1 MNGIYE
7 TDHTFDFSKLMLI
20 SPTNMT
26 GGNYFIKFRINNAP
40 LYIQPPKCKT
50 KQGIIKSGKKMFC
63 DLMFTNENES
73 FTQWMENLET
83 HCRKIIYNNRS
94 SWFETELDEHDIENS
109 FTSPLKLFKSGKC
122 YILRTTVPNYLGE
135 CTLTIYNEEEEEVSI
150 NEIQEDIDVD
160 VNTILEVQ
168 GIRCS
173 PRSFLVDI
181 EIKQM
186 MVIKP
191 KNIFKK
197 CLLKKNDTSIVSS
210 SSENTILAHRDYG
223 GGQETLSKNIHNGFS
238 EIEESTIQDNTHDD
252 MQISTNSSVDTS
264 LQSDMFEPI
273 EMNLDIIPES
283 EVMVIKNKKDIY
295 YKMYRDAKKKAKL
308 ARDLAL
314 SSYLEAKKIKNTY
327 MLEDMDD
334 SDSDLD
340 DSFEDSMEEHS
351 YME

>member
-1 MNGIYE
+1 MNGIYD
-7 TDHTFDFSKLMLI
+7 TDNTFDFSKLMLI

-40 LYIQPPKCKT
+40 LYIQPPKCRT
-50 KQGIIKSGKKMFC
+50 KQGIFKSGKKMYC

-73 FTQWMENLET
+73 FIQWMENLEA
-83 HCRKIIYNNRS
+83 HCRKIIYNNRA
-94 SWFETELDEHDIENS
+94 SWFETDLDEHDIENS
-109 FTSPLKLFKSGKC
+109 FTSPLKLYKSGKC
-122 YILRTTVPNYLGE
+122 YIIRTTVPNYLGE
-135 CTLTIYNEEEEEVSI
+135 CSLTIYNEDEEEVSI
-150 NEIQEDIDVD
+150 SEIQEDSD
-160 VNTILEVQ
+160 VNTILEIQ

-197 CLLKKNDTSIVSS
+197 CLLKRNEAAYEMNRTGIIGGTESGGEVQPTVSTSVSDAEYNSNHVSGMEPTDISENKEESIAIDTSVKT
-210 SSENTILAHRDYG
+210 EDL
-223 GGQETLSKNIHNGFS
+223 
-238 EIEESTIQDNTHDD
+238 
-252 MQISTNSSVDTS
+252 
-264 LQSDMFEPI
+264 FEPVEI
-273 EMNLDIIPES
+273 NLDVIPET
-283 EVMVIKNKKDIY
+283 EVMVIKSKKDIY
-295 YKMYRDAKKKAKL
+295 YQMYRDAKKKAKL

-314 SSYLEAKKIKNTY
+314 SSYLEAKKIKNVY
-327 MLEDMDD
+327 MLEDMED

-340 DSFEDSMEEHS
+340 DSFEDSLEEHS